1 MHVTMPFTTHTR
13 RLQMR
18 ALMPWMGMT
27 SLKKEMDRLLDRFA
41 EPGWAELPSLGEWEP
56 TVDVTE
62 DKDAVTVKAE
72 LPGVEQKDIAVSL
85 QDGVLTIKGEK
96 RAEKEEK
103 DKRYHRVERSYGA
116 FVRSIRLP
124 AAVEPGKVSAAFK
137 DGVVTITAPKAPEA
151 KGTTIPVKAAV

>member
-1 MHVTMPFTTHTR
+1 
-13 RLQMR
+13 MR
-18 ALMPWMGMT
+18 ALMPWTGPSMR
-27 SLKKEMDRLLDRFA
+27 KEMERLFDRFL
-41 EPGWAELPSLGEWEP
+41 EPAWSEMPTVGDWAP
-56 TVDVTE
+56 TVDVSE

-116 FVRSIRLP
+116 FYRSIQLP
-124 AAVEPGKVSAAFK
+124 STVDAGKVAATFK

-151 KGTTIPVKAAV
+151 KGTMIPIKAT